1 MPAAIAMEEEGK
13 VLGSELVVEGAI
25 AKLGPR
31 SLKLL
36 GTQVFVGEGEVGG
49 RRVGLRGRR
58 SPAWFRGAI
67 AAIAARPKEA
77 RSGGRGDRSLGAE
90 KPQNR

>member
-13 VLGSELVVEGAI
+13 VLGGELVTKGAI

-36 GTQVFVGEGEVGG
+36 GTQVFVGEGEVGCE
-49 RRVGLRGRR
+49 
-58 SPAWFRGAI
+58 GA
-67 AAIAARPKEA
+67 
-77 RSGGRGDRSLGAE
+77 L
-90 KPQNR
+90 